1 MGPFPR
7 NRRRL
12 LHNPRP
18 PSSPAPARAVRL
30 RREARFAKIRAMK
43 PISTSTFTFSR
54 LVEGGAV
61 YVDKTATIHALASE
75 VSPQYF
81 LARPR
86 RFGKSLLV
94 STIKALFEARRELFK
109 GLAIDSLPWDWTA
122 VPVIHLDMG
131 SSQAS
136 DGAELMARLDGQLA
150 NIQHDLGLEP
160 ESWDSVPARFRNL
173 CRAAAAKSPTGKIAV
188 LIDEYD
194 KPLLGLLGRP
204 EVSGVKS
211 ALKAFYSVVKT
222 TEPLQRFVLVTGV
235 SKFSKVSIFSDL
247 NNLTDL
253 TMDARAAALLG
264 YTHEEVLANFPE
276 HLDALAAALGTTRD
290 QAFARLVHWYDGY
303 RFHRNGPDM
312 FNPVS
317 VGKCLDAR
325 EFKNWWF
332 ETGTPTFLMEMI
344 RKTPVDL
351 DSPEAPEEA
360 FSVYEPEEPAILPL
374 LVQTGYLTI
383 KETIQ
388 GVNRTTYRLGFPN
401 QEVAG
406 SFSYHLA
413 KSAVGPRAADLD
425 RLDLRMVRSL
435 QAGDARGMLEALKA
449 FFAAI
454 PYDIAVDAEKY
465 WQSLFYAVFLMIGL
479 DIEAEVRTNLG
490 RIDAVVRVPGFVYVF
505 EFKIKGSS
513 AAALAQIK
521 EKRYFERYLGA
532 GNRVVLVGAGFS
544 LKTRNV
550 VRPKIETLPA

>member
-1 MGPFPR
+1 
-7 NRRRL
+7 
-12 LHNPRP
+12 
-18 PSSPAPARAVRL
+18 
-30 RREARFAKIRAMK
+30 MK
-43 PISTSTFTFSR
+43 PISTSTFTFSN
-54 LVEGGAV
+54 LVGGGFV
-61 YVDKTATIHALASE
+61 YVDKTAGIHALAAVPSA
-75 VSPQYF
+75 QYF

-94 STIKALFEARRELFK
+94 STLKALFEARRELFK

-122 VPVIHLDMG
+122 IPVIHLDMG
-131 SSQAS
+131 SAQARNA
-136 DGAELMARLDGQLA
+136 DELRRVLSERMD
-150 NIQHDLGLEP
+150 
-160 ESWDSVPARFRNL
+160 
-173 CRAAAAKSPTGKIAV
+173 AAARDAGVAFPGDLTPAGRFLFLAESLAKRSPTGKIAI

-211 ALKAFYSVVKT
+211 VLKAFYSVVKT
-222 TEPLQRFVLVTGV
+222 SEPLQRFVLVTGV

-253 TMDARAAALLG
+253 TMDARAADLLG

-276 HLDALAAALGTTRD
+276 HLDALAATLGTTRD
-290 QAFARLVHWYDGY
+290 EAFARLVQWYDGY

-332 ETGTPTFLMEMI
+332 ETGTPTFLMEML
-344 RKTPVDL
+344 RRTPVDL

-383 KETIQ
+383 KETIRTLQ
-388 GVNRTTYRLGFPN
+388 RTTYRLGFPN

-425 RLDLRMVRSL
+425 GFQLRMVRSL
-435 QAGDARGMLEALKA
+435 QGGDARGMLEALKA

-454 PYDIAVDAEKY
+454 PYDISVDAEKY

-490 RIDAVVRVPGFVYVF
+490 RIDAVVRVPGHVYVF

-521 EKRYFERYLGA
+521 EKRYYERYLGA
-532 GNRVVLVGAGFS
+532 ENRVVLVGAGFS

-550 VRPKIETLPA
+550 VRPRIEVLP